1 MLFMTHPWDGC
12 RANGIRAKKQFSLN
26 WKASRLPI
34 RFSKTKRPRNSW
46 TTALSLSSIVTV
58 SSPSCSNPKITV
70 NMARI
75 NKYPWTLI
83 IIAIFTFVD
92 VRPTRA
98 ASVEERL
105 DQVNRMAEKDRA
117 ETVEREARKEGELIW
132 YAAMAS
138 DRAGELIKAFESKYP
153 FVKIRFQPGGAGRQL
168 EQLLVEHRTKKPRAD
183 IINTRRSYVGVMA
196 KAGAVA
202 RYRTPLRAS
211 LRDGFTDKEGFV
223 NGIYA
228 QPRVFLFNTRMVARD
243 KAPQSFED
251 LLDPRW
257 KDKLGMDTTDYDWLA
272 SLIDYYGR
280 GKALELAG
288 KLAKQQLN
296 LRRGPTLL
304 AQLAVA
310 GEFPLVIDAF
320 PEEIMQMKSAK
331 APVDFIFSEPFVP
344 VKTPTTISI
353 SSGAPHPHAAAL
365 FVDFLLAKAGQ
376 DLMAGQ
382 GRWVSRKDGSY
393 FADLKGKK
401 MQIPSPDW
409 DDKQVELIK
418 LYNATFGLN

>member
-1 MLFMTHPWDGC
+1 
-12 RANGIRAKKQFSLN
+12 
-26 WKASRLPI
+26 
-34 RFSKTKRPRNSW
+34 
-46 TTALSLSSIVTV
+46 
-58 SSPSCSNPKITV
+58 
-70 NMARI
+70 MARI

-117 ETVEREARKEGELIW
+117 EMVEREARKEGDLVW

-183 IINTRRSYVGVMA
+183 IINTRRSYVAVMA

-331 APVDFIFSEPFVP
+331 APVDFIFSEPFVA
-344 VKTPTTISI
+344 VKTPTTVSI
-353 SSGAPHPHAAAL
+353 SAGAPHPHAAAL
-365 FVDFLLAKAGQ
+365 FVDFLLSKLGQ

-382 GRWVSRKDGSY
+382 GRWVSRKDGNY
-393 FADLKGKK
+393 FDDLKGKK

-418 LYNATFGLN
+418 LYNNIFTLN